1 MDPLVIE
8 RVVAFAE
15 VLAVEHAAV
24 ERRVVFAGDRV
35 DRARLEAARN
45 FLEQLHA
52 RGVNVAAVSVVG
64 EVTGEKYEIRLR
76 RRLVEQR
83 DRTLERFGS
92 EGIGRALEADVRIA
106 ELREG
111 EAGRRFTVGLFEI
124 AADFAGL
131 GPALEERR
139 ELIQYA
145 DSDRSPRDSEKRPS
159 VEILHFS
166 CPSPDL

>member
-1 MDPLVIE
+1 VRQIAGE
-8 RVVAFAE
+8 
-15 VLAVEHAAV
+15 EH
-24 ERRVVFAGDRV
+24 
-35 DRARLEAARN
+35 
-45 FLEQLHA
+45 
-52 RGVNVAAVSVVG
+52 
-64 EVTGEKYEIRLR
+64 EIWLR
-76 RRLVEQR
+76 PRLVEQR
-83 DRTLERFGS
+83 HRTLERLGAKR
-92 EGIGRALEADVRIA
+92 IGRTLEADVRVA